1 MTHKKILWIVA
12 AVEDIGGGER
22 LLFEGLNYYQKN
34 NIDVKVVTWRLNE
47 KAFFDGG
54 YSFNNIE
61 LLDVNNNTSRDNIFS
76 FAFNRAKSFLQLY
89 KVAKKYNPDLILCQS
104 EYDAIFAGTLA
115 KILNKQYSVLIF
127 GQTYQFSWDW
137 VKYTFLWKK
146 HLKEIVNSCQ
156 GYKDVIP
163 LTPPNIKFKN
173 RVMIEF
179 LSLIRYYFMRN
190 ADHTYVLS
198 SQVQWEC
205 EKVYKIHPTI
215 LKAGLSKNILSN
227 RIKQYKNKSK
237 DKSIINF
244 VTLSRLVRKK
254 NVDIVIKSLQD
265 IKLPKKWH
273 LTVLGD
279 GEDSNRLKKIALD
292 LGLKKNIT
300 FTGRVSDATLHQKLL
315 SSDIFITMD
324 TSDFEIT
331 VVEAMSF
338 GLFVVV
344 SDNFDMDSN
353 FIDYQAIHSVKP
365 DTEILKLFLEKRG
378 LSILDNKPNFKAV
391 ENLTWEHYFSIIIK
405 DIK

>member
-1 MTHKKILWIVA
+1 LTNKKILWIVA
-12 AVEDIGGGER
+12 AIEDIGGGER

-34 NIDVKVVTWRLNE
+34 NIDVKVITWRLSE

-54 YSFNNIE
+54 YSFDNIE
-61 LLDVNNNTSRDNIFS
+61 LLDVNNNASRDNVFS

-115 KILNKQYSVLIF
+115 KLLNKQYSVLIF

-190 ADHTYVLS
+190 AHHTYTLS

-205 EKVYKIHPTI
+205 EQVYKIHPKI
-215 LKAGLSKNILSN
+215 LKAGLSKNVLSN

-292 LGLKKNIT
+292 LGLRKDIT
-300 FTGRVSDATLHQKLL
+300 FTGRVSDTTLHQNLL
-315 SSDIFITMD
+315 SSDVFITMD

-353 FIDYQAIHSVKP
+353 FIDYQAIRSVKP
-365 DTEILKLFLEKRG
+365 NKEMLKRFLEKKA
-378 LSILDNKPNFKAV
+378 LSMLDNKPNFKAV
-391 ENLTWEHYFSIIIK
+391 DNLTWEHYFLTIIK
-405 DIK
+405 DLE